1 MKKII
6 YTYSLTART
15 ATGHFYNMGFGCEPE
30 LFQAAVAIDRE
41 GGELLSAVRDVWEEI
56 GGVARFLRAEP
67 YRMGIPVTE

>member
-1 MKKII
+1 MTT

-15 ATGHFYNMGFGCEPE
+15 NTGRSYKMGVGSETA
-30 LFQAAVAIDRE
+30 LFNAAVAIDHE
-41 GGELLSAVRDVWEEI
+41 GGELLSAVREVWEEI